1 MIQPPF
7 VNRTFYHVYNRGT
20 ERRETFLDDADR
32 ARFITQLVV
41 FNDVDSARKDLR
53 IRRSVI
59 SSARP
64 KPYANLVAFALM
76 PNHFHLLLE
85 QVEDDGV
92 TRLMQRLGTGYTM
105 YFNKRHSRTGRLFE
119 MTYKA
124 LGVEDDGYFTHLTRY
139 IHLNPL
145 ELAEPDWKSCG
156 VADPRKS
163 LEYLAKYPWSS
174 AQHYLGKR
182 RLDFIHDAPVHAHF
196 ATKGE
201 YCGYLMSAME
211 GRQRHSRSWRLA
223 TTEV

>member
-1 MIQPPF
+1 MVQPPF

-20 ERRETFLDDADR
+20 DRRETFLDDADR

-41 FNDVDSARKDLR
+41 FNDVNSARKDFR
-53 IRRSVI
+53 IGRNAI
-59 SSARP
+59 LPAWP

-145 ELAEPDWKSCG
+145 ELVEPDWKSRG
-156 VADPRKS
+156 VANLRKS

-174 AQHYLGKR
+174 AQHYLGKC
-182 RLDFIHDAPVHAHF
+182 RLDFIHDAPVHERF
-196 ATKGE
+196 ATRQE
-201 YCGYLMSAME
+201 YARYMTNAME
-211 GRQRHSRSWRLA
+211 GRQRQSRSWRLA
-223 TTEV
+223 AAEV